1 MAPRPRWWHQLQ
13 AARQEAILAV
23 DLYNRSGHERQL
35 EAFIVHM
42 SIAWL
47 KMLQAK
53 YDRDKIDF
61 YVRNSKGH
69 RQRTRDG
76 DWVTKPLHQMMT
88 EQFDERD
95 PRRVNLEFFIGLRNK
110 IEHRHERDI
119 ATLISGRTQA
129 FMLNF
134 EKTLVSE
141 FGNEE
146 SLGGFLR
153 FPLFISSI
161 TDDAVE
167 ALKAV
172 RKRVPRGIAEYI
184 QDFDASLEP
193 ELSDHPSY
201 DFRVYLVPKT
211 GGKSTADAAMSFVR
225 MEDLDT
231 GQLALMDKV
240 QTIIRDKEVPV
251 SDLKGLL
258 PREVAKQVA
267 QLLGFPFSVN
277 DHSLAWKFYQ
287 ARPPEGDSH
296 PERTKSQFCTYNR
309 AFKRY
314 VYSEAWVKYLA
325 RHLSDADT
333 YKSVIGREQP
343 SAGQ

>member
-13 AARQEAILAV
+13 AARQEAVLAV

-88 EQFDERD
+88 ERFDERD
-95 PRRVNLEFFIGLRNK
+95 PRRINLEFFIGLRNK

-141 FGNEE
+141 FGHDE
-146 SLGGFLR
+146 SLGDSLR

-161 TDDAVE
+161 TDDAIE
-167 ALKAV
+167 AVKAV
-172 RKRVPRGIAEYI
+172 RKRIPKGVAEYI

-211 GGKSTADAAMSFVR
+211 AGKTSADVAMSFVR
-225 MEDLDT
+225 IEDLNPE
-231 GQLALMDKV
+231 QLALMDKM

-251 SDLKGLL
+251 SDLNALL
-258 PREVAKQVA
+258 PGEVAKQVA
-267 QLLGFPFSVN
+267 QLLGARFSVN
-277 DHSLAWKFYQ
+277 DHSLAWKFYEV
-287 ARPPEGDSH
+287 RPPEGDAH

-314 VYSEAWVKYLA
+314 IYSEAWVKYLA
-325 RHLSDADT
+325 RHLSNADT
-333 YKSVIGREQP
+333 YQEVIGREWP
-343 SAGQ
+343 SAIE

>member
-13 AARQEAILAV
+13 AARQEAVLAV

-88 EQFDERD
+88 ERFDERD
-95 PRRVNLEFFIGLRNK
+95 PRRINLEFFIGLRNK

-141 FGNEE
+141 FGHDE
-146 SLGGFLR
+146 SLGDSLR

-161 TDDAVE
+161 TDDAIE
-167 ALKAV
+167 AVKAV
-172 RKRVPRGIAEYI
+172 RKRIPKGVAEYI

-211 GGKSTADAAMSFVR
+211 AGKTSADVAMSFVR
-225 MEDLDT
+225 IEDLNPE
-231 GQLALMDKV
+231 QLALMDKM

-251 SDLKGLL
+251 SDLKALL
-258 PREVAKQVA
+258 PGEVAKQVA
-267 QLLGFPFSVN
+267 QLLGVRFSVN
-277 DHSLAWKFYQ
+277 DHSLAWKFYEV
-287 ARPPEGDSH
+287 RPPEGDAH

-314 VYSEAWVKYLA
+314 IYSEAWVKYLA
-325 RHLSDADT
+325 RHLSNADT
-333 YKSVIGREQP
+333 YQEVIGREWP
-343 SAGQ
+343 SAIE